1 MSEPSFNTTID
12 PPVPEETPVVVVE
25 PTPPVDEEPSP
36 YLITMDELLN
46 SRDVMI
52 AREASDHQTIQYI
65 ESPDPIM
72 LKRKLLEWAALGF
85 PDAFS
90 VFTVTISPPEV
101 CSDGIARGLYD
112 YIQFVSGQSLAD
124 KMKALEAKLKG
135 ISVVNS
141 FSGGTIT
148 IHVMKAPQ

>member
-12 PPVPEETPVVVVE
+12 PPVPEETPVTVLE
-25 PTPPVDEEPSP
+25 PTPVIVEEPSP
-36 YLITMDELLN
+36 YLITLDELLS
-46 SRDVMI
+46 SRDVLLG
-52 AREASDHQTIQYI
+52 RETSDRQMIQYV
-65 ESPDPIM
+65 ENPDPIM
-72 LKRKLLEWAALGF
+72 LKRKLLEWAAAGF
-85 PDAFS
+85 PDAFP

-112 YIQFVSGQSLAD
+112 YIHFVSGQSLAD